1 MPNRGDYFIPLPHKG
16 KVTSIGAGSVAYE
29 RVVSILQTNVS
40 NSQRFVPAGY
50 AHRPDLIASLFLDGP
65 SSWWTVMAINSLVD
79 PFESLNLN
87 EMIYL
92 PDE

>member
-16 KVTSIGAGSVAYE
+16 KVTSIGAGSLAYE
-29 RVVSILQTNVS
+29 TVVEILQSNPT

-50 AHRPDLIASLFLDGP
+50 AHRPDLIANLFLDGP
-65 SSWWTVMAINSLVD
+65 SSWWSVMAINALVD

-87 EMIYL
+87 DTIYL
-92 PDE
+92 PDD